1 MKTLSRTVL
10 LKWIY
15 SLRKP
20 AIAPLLVFGIH
31 ILGLVSNFYRYISG
45 FSVDIPLH
53 FFGGAAMAF
62 FLHRAFTT
70 ASEFGIVGQ
79 YHALTHRL
87 LVFTSTCTV
96 AVFWEFAEFLMDRGL
111 GTGFQK
117 SAADTIADLFLGMA
131 GTLFVIIL
139 S

>member
-1 MKTLSRTVL
+1 MRALSQTVL
-10 LKWIY
+10 LKLIY

-31 ILGLVSNFYRYISG
+31 ILGLVSNFYRYITS
-45 FSVDIPLH
+45 FPVDIPLH
-53 FFGGAAMAF
+53 FFGAAAMAF
-62 FLHRAFTT
+62 FLQRAFTS

-117 SAADTIADLFLGMA
+117 STADTIADLFLGVA